1 MAKISVNKTRW
12 IIYCLED
19 VARFLNRDFNREWE
33 GKELGGEYG
42 GFKGFDGQ
50 QKLLKIQDEIREAV
64 RYQRN
69 SFPPLPLREKFFS
82 VLENA
87 SQMEEVARLRK
98 CHGCEVYFV
107 AANTKRRFHDN
118 QCKVDFF
125 NKRPGRKEDLREY
138 MRDRRKAGIKG
149 KKD

>member
-1 MAKISVNKTRW
+1 MSKISVNKTQW
-12 IIYCLED
+12 IVDCLES
-19 VARFLNRDFNREWE
+19 VAMFLNVDFHRDWE
-33 GKELGGEYG
+33 ALGRQYR

-69 SFPPLPLREKFFS
+69 SFPPLPLREKFYS

-87 SQMEEVARLRK
+87 SQLEEVARLRK

-125 NKRPGRKEDLREY
+125 NKRPGRKEDMREY
-138 MRDRRKAGIKG
+138 MRGRRKAGIKG
-149 KKD
+149 KKG